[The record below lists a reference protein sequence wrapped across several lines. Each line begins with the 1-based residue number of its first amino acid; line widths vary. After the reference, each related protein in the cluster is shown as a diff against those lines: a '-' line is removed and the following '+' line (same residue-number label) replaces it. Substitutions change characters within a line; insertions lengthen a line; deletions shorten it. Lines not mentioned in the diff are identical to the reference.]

1 MRHAD
6 RALATRLKD
15 GLAALAHVRLITPRD
30 PAVSAGIVCFEV
42 DGMDAQTAVSRLLE
56 ARIRASVT
64 PYEQQYVRLGTSLHV
79 DEEDVDAAVS
89 SVQRL
94 RG

>member
-1 MRHAD
+1 MGE
-6 RALATRLKD
+6 LPN
-15 GLAALAHVRLITPRD
+15 VRLVTPRD

-42 DGMDAQTAVSRLLE
+42 SGMDAPTAVSRLQE

-64 PYEQQYVRLGTSLHV
+64 PYAQQYVRLGTSLHV
-79 DEEDVDAAVS
+79 DEEDVDAAVR
-89 SVQRL
+89 SVKSL

>member
-1 MRHAD
+1 
-6 RALATRLKD
+6 
-15 GLAALAHVRLITPRD
+15 
-30 PAVSAGIVCFEV
+30 
-42 DGMDAQTAVSRLLE
+42 MDAPTAVSRLLE

-64 PYEQQYVRLGTSLHV
+64 PYAQQYVRLGTSLHV

-89 SVQRL
+89 SVKAL

>member
-1 MRHAD
+1 
-6 RALATRLKD
+6 
-15 GLAALAHVRLITPRD
+15 
-30 PAVSAGIVCFEV
+30 
-42 DGMDAQTAVSRLLE
+42 MDAPTAVSRLLE

-89 SVQRL
+89 SVKSL